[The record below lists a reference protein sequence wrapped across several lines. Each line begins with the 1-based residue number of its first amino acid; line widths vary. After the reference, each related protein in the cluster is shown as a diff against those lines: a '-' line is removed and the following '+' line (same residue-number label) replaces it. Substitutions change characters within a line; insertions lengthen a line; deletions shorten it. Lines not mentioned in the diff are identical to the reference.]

1 MPAYK
6 DSSKNTWTAKF
17 KHKNWSGE
25 VKWVTKRGFSTKRE
39 ALQYER
45 DFLARLSGNLDMTF
59 ADFVKVYLQDR
70 TPRIKDS
77 TADTKRNIIE
87 TKILSY
93 FGAKRMRDIS
103 TNDVMRWQNALLAYR
118 HPETG
123 KPYSKSYLKTVH
135 NQLTAIMNHAVKF
148 YKLSENPARIVGNMG
163 SEQGIQM
170 KIWTLERQFAYS
182 KRLAVS

>member
-17 KHKNWSGE
+17 KHKNWLGE

-87 TKILSY
+87 TKMKFSFTSY
-93 FGAKRMRDIS
+93 PFL
-103 TNDVMRWQNALLAYR
+103 V
-118 HPETG
+118 
-123 KPYSKSYLKTVH
+123 
-135 NQLTAIMNHAVKF
+135 
-148 YKLSENPARIVGNMG
+148 
-163 SEQGIQM
+163 
-170 KIWTLERQFAYS
+170 
-182 KRLAVS
+182 